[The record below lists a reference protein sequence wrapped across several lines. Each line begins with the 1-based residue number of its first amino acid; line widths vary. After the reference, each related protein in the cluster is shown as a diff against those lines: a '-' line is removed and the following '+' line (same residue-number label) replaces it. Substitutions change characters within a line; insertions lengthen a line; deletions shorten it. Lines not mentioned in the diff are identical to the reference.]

1 MTAVVGCRY
10 NNNTLKFHEWTRVSN
25 CYLWAELTVSGA
37 SCSQN
42 PSSRLNFPAA
52 DGRKTP
58 QSRSRRTWRAGS
70 RGTRRALH
78 SQSHRPW
85 AANCR
90 LASILP
96 SSLAARLGQ
105 LQRRAIDVRVTRS
118 VGAHALSHQRWST
131 LLPRPE
137 AQHLW
142 MRAPAHAHPRMGTA
156 RDACPEPEAT

>member
-1 MTAVVGCRY
+1 LSVVT

-25 CYLWAELTVSGA
+25 CYHWAELTVSGA
-37 SCSQN
+37 SCSSQN